1 MTRTPVVLGLVGCAI
16 GLAAVPLAVAFIG
29 LLYIL
34 VTGNIP
40 IRDYPDS
47 TTPYPI
53 PIGPFVGTPGFFAV
67 TLASPVIGIIGAVA
81 SQNRSK
87 LGGTLMLGSGTL
99 PLLFL
104 LSIAFYF
111 HPALTPLEPV
121 FLLTV
126 YSWTPILLAAGLA
139 SFVRPLRLD

>member
-1 MTRTPVVLGLVGCAI
+1 VGGVI
-16 GLAAVPLAVAFIG
+16 GLAAIPLAVAFIG
-29 LLYIL
+29 LLYVLI
-34 VTGNIP
+34 TGNIP
-40 IRDYPDS
+40 IQDYP
-47 TTPYPI
+47 TNNPYPV
-53 PIGPFVGTPGFFAV
+53 PLGPFVSSLGFFAV
-67 TLASPVIGIIGAVA
+67 SLVSPVIGIIGTVA
-81 SQNRSK
+81 SQNRSNV
-87 LGGTLMLGSGTL
+87 GGALMLGSGTV

-111 HPALTPLEPV
+111 HPALTPLDPV